1 MQTIDL
7 AALFFLALTLGALAL
22 GRRVFVPALLAFAL
36 SAGAVSM
43 NHWQAVPM
51 AAFALGTL
59 LLVVILARRR
69 PREPKPAAVWRR
81 LLVWTSVAAMIA
93 AAVAPYYFF
102 PLFSLP
108 APSGQYAIG
117 TIRIE
122 WVDTARLGLLEDAAN
137 EPRRV
142 TVQLWYPAE
151 ADDRKPY
158 ARYLPAEHIRTEGAS
173 IAANAGYKPFELL
186 HLSAIPTHARV
197 DAEPRRDGAFPLVLF
212 NHGYHMYPAQN
223 TPLFE
228 ELASHGYVVASIG
241 HPYDSSRIDFA
252 DGSHKPT
259 TPFKVTPALVEAL
272 DKLVARP
279 DLENWKAAFPAYA
292 EAVVKDRLTNSEAAW
307 QGDTAF
313 VLAALQAGKGSPLL
327 ARLAERIDFSH
338 LAYGGMSFGGGI
350 AVKSCDA
357 EPRCR
362 AAFSLDGVVY
372 DPAMFDHTVRA
383 PLLVLHTDWLEYP
396 LYRGQLRDA
405 AVHPMDFAFR
415 RWQAEGE
422 ARDDYR
428 LRVRN
433 SAHMAMTDLV
443 RLTRWPGRDKA
454 YGTIAPGDMDGIL
467 TGFTLAF
474 LDRFVRG
481 MPSGFPEKQLAQWPL
496 VAPHDS
502 RRLPEHPPQSQ

>member
-7 AALFFLALTLGALAL
+7 AALIFLVLSLGALAL
-22 GRRVFVPALLAFAL
+22 GRRMFVPALLAFML
-36 SAGAVSM
+36 SACAVSM
-43 NHWQAVPM
+43 RHWQAVPM
-51 AAFALGTL
+51 ATFALGAL
-59 LLVVILARRR
+59 LLAVVLARRR
-69 PREPKPAAVWRR
+69 LREPKPAAVWRR
-81 LLVWTSVAAMIA
+81 LLVWTFVAVMIA
-93 AAVAPYYFF
+93 AATAPYYFF

-117 TIRIE
+117 TSRIE
-122 WVDTARLGLLEDAAN
+122 WTDTARLGVLEDAAD

-142 TVQLWYPAE
+142 MVQLWYPAE
-151 ADDRKPY
+151 ADEGKPY
-158 ARYLPAEHIRTEGAS
+158 VRYLPAEHIRTEGAS

-197 DAEPRRDGAFPLVLF
+197 DAEPRRDGMFPLVLF

-259 TPFKVTPALVEAL
+259 TPFKVTPALMEAL
-272 DKLVARP
+272 NTLVARP
-279 DLENWKAAFPAYA
+279 DLENWRAAFPAYA

-313 VLAALQAGKGSPLL
+313 VLAALQTGKGSPLL

-372 DPAMFDHTVRA
+372 DPAMYDHAVRA
-383 PLLVLHTDWLEYP
+383 PLLVLHTDWVEYP
-396 LYRGQLRDA
+396 LYRGQPSDA
-405 AVHPMDFAFR
+405 AVHPVDFAFR
-415 RWQAEGE
+415 RWQAEGD

-428 LRVRN
+428 MRVRT

-443 RLTRWPGRDKA
+443 HLTRWPGRNRA

-467 TGFTLAF
+467 SGFTLAF

-481 MPSGFPEKQLAQWPL
+481 TASGFPEKQLAQWPL
-496 VAPHDS
+496 VVPHDS
-502 RRLPEHPPQSQ
+502 RNLRARPPQ